1 MKTPIPH
8 DIPLPLPAGEV
19 FLNVL
24 LVVSFI
30 AHILFVNLMVGGSLF
45 TLYYQWKSKQKD
57 LYDDLAQFNAQTIT
71 VNKSMAVVLGV
82 APLLLIN
89 VLYTVWFYSSNA
101 LTGIA
106 WIMVI
111 PLVGIAFLLT
121 YLHKY
126 TWEKWRGK
134 KTLHMSIMG
143 VAVLI
148 FLFIPLVFLANV
160 NLMLFPDRWAE
171 AKGFFSTLLI
181 GNVFPR
187 YFHFL
192 AASIAVTAL
201 FLVWMLK
208 TKWIESYGQLV
219 NHKSKLAQEF
229 YKIALGISLAQFF
242 FGPLLLFTLPKVGL
256 SVSLY
261 SVIGLGVV
269 FASLTM
275 YLMSQEI
282 KTITETHFAKR
293 ILPISILMT
302 ATVFCMASGRHLYR
316 ENALASHKEAVRQ
329 KTEAYQ
335 VKVKEA
341 FLAASEVE
349 ALAGDGNRGQKLF
362 QSCAGCHSKDTRLVG
377 PPLTEIVKIYE
388 GNAAGIVSWAKAP
401 GKKRADYPQ
410 MPPMSLPDE
419 DLKAIA
425 DYILNLNY

>member
-19 FLNVL
+19 FLKVL

-45 TLYYQWKSKQKD
+45 TLYYQWKAKQKD
-57 LYDDLAQFNAQTIT
+57 LFDDLAQFIAQTIT

-111 PLVGIAFLLT
+111 PLVAIAFLLT

-126 TWEKWRGK
+126 NWEKWREK

-160 NLMLFPDRWAE
+160 NLMLFPDHWAE

-256 SVSLY
+256 SISLY

-269 FASLTM
+269 FASLAM

-302 ATVFCMASGRHLYR
+302 ATVLCMASGRHMYR

-335 VKVKEA
+335 AKVKDA
-341 FLAASEVE
+341 LLAASEVE
-349 ALAGDGNRGQKLF
+349 ALTDGGNRVQKLF
-362 QSCAGCHSKDTRLVG
+362 QSCAGCHAKDTRLVG
-377 PPLTEIVKIYE
+377 PSLTEIAKIYE
-388 GNAAGIVSWAKAP
+388 GNAAGIVAWARAP

-410 MPPMSLPDE
+410 MPPMPLPDE

-425 DYILNLNY
+425 EYMLSIR